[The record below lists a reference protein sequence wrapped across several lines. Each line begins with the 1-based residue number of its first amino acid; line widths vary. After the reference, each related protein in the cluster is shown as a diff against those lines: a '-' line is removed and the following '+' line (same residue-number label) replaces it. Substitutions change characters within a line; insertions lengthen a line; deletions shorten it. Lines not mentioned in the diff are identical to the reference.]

1 MNKTK
6 KAIIYLSIILIN
18 SSLAIGQN
26 IIPEINIPKPA
37 TMTPNIITGTQ
48 TGQPN
53 FFPNYN
59 QNNGLTNTQINNQ
72 MIMQEVENY
81 ERLRQQQQNDINNV
95 NKEFDSNSISYSL
108 PSFKGEK
115 GTENFQNAFNQIND
129 MLQGKQPL
137 DLKKAV
143 FLTENAFLDKQ
154 LDYKQFDNK
163 IKQDIQMTKLLIKQK
178 NYKSNEN
185 LSKNLALF
193 QYMCDTTKFYNYSAE
208 GTAIHLPYKYDFNDF
223 CGKEDWTKMF
233 VAKLMVSKSGQCH
246 SLPLLYLIYAQEIGT
261 EAYLAYSP
269 SHSYIKIKDAD
280 NVWYNLELTNGMFTT
295 DAAIMSSGYIKTEA
309 IKSQIY
315 MDTISTKQVI
325 STCLLDLSKGYYH
338 KFGYD
343 DFMLQCADTVLKYCP
358 NVIDAYQIKADYY
371 TMLFQYVGKQLPISS
386 IDELYNY
393 PKAHEIYNKRNE
405 LYQTIDDLGYAEMP
419 EKEYQKWLK
428 SVGEQAKKQEN
439 QAKILYI
446 QNQVK

>member
-1 MNKTK
+1 M
-6 KAIIYLSIILIN
+6 LIN
-18 SSLAIGQN
+18 CKLLIRQ
-26 IIPEINIPKPA
+26 IP
-37 TMTPNIITGTQ
+37 IITTPQSATINMNGF
-48 TGQPN
+48 QPN
-53 FFPNYN
+53 NGIQYVNPNQYIQN
-59 QNNGLTNTQINNQ
+59 QHNQIQQQNEKLIREAEQ
-72 MIMQEVENY
+72 FEQF
-81 ERLRQQQQNDINNV
+81 RQQQQNEIYNA
-95 NKEFDSNSISYSL
+95 NKELNNSSISYNL

-115 GTENFQNAFNQIND
+115 GTENFQNAFDQIND
-129 MLQGKQPL
+129 MLRGRQPL

-143 FLTENAFLDKQ
+143 FLTENAFIDNQ
-154 LDYKQFDNK
+154 LDFKQFDSK
-163 IKQDIQMTKLLIKQK
+163 IKQDIQMTKMLIKQK
-178 NYKSNEN
+178 NYKNNEN

-193 QYMCDTTKFYNYSAE
+193 QYMCDTTKFYKYSAE
-208 GTAIHLPYKYDFNDF
+208 GTAIHLPYTYDFNDF
-223 CGKEDWTKMF
+223 CGREDWTKMF
-233 VAKLMVSKSGQCH
+233 VAKLLVSKSGQCH
-246 SLPLLYLIYAQEIGT
+246 SLPLLYLIYSQEIGT

-280 NVWYNLELTNGMFTT
+280 NVWYNLELTNGMFTS

-315 MDTISTKQVI
+315 MDTISTKQAV
-325 STCLLDLSKGYYH
+325 STCLLDLAKGYYH

-371 TMLFQYVGKQLPISS
+371 TILFQYVGKQLPIHS
-386 IDELYNY
+386 IEELYKY
-393 PKAHEIYNKRNE
+393 PQAFEIYIKRNE